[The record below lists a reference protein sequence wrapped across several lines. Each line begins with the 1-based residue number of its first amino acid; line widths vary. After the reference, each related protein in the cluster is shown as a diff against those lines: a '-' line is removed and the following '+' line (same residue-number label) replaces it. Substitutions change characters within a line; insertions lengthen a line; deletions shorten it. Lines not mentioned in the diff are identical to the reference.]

1 MKVNWGEKINL
12 VLSLPGLNAGWR
24 TLAISAPF
32 NNTRTLK
39 FKSQAANAVFFCYSQ
54 STTVASDYWW
64 ALFSCL
70 NCTRRFDYRALDS
83 SWLTVAKNAFLGWAL
98 NFRVR
103 MLLKGSVNGS
113 VTLCLFVCLV
123 VCFSFWKKDPHQRSD
138 LSVGR
143 RTDAP
148 QNNHLG
154 NVNMTWRYYKSLY
167 ENITIVQNS
176 SK

>member
-98 NFRVR
+98 NFRVH

-113 VTLCLFVCLV
+113 VTLCLFVCLFVLVFEKKTRTSGPIWASGV
-123 VCFSFWKKDPHQRSD
+123 VLTLH
-138 LSVGR
+138 
-143 RTDAP
+143 RTTT
-148 QNNHLG
+148 LG
-154 NVNMTWRYYKSLY
+154 TSTWHDVIIRVCMR
-167 ENITIVQNS
+167 I
-176 SK
+176 